1 MSAESPGRRS
11 VRVATGDDADAVAR
25 MLDAFNR
32 EFDEPTPGVA
42 FLTGRVGGLIGAG
55 EITVLLAGEEPHGLA
70 VMYTRPS
77 LWEPAPDAYLAE
89 LYVAPEHRGRG
100 SGRALLESTMQAARR
115 AGATHIELITAVT
128 DTAARGLYESS
139 GFTNRD
145 KDGAGDQLLY
155 YEREL

>member
-1 MSAESPGRRS
+1 MSDRSPRLGS
-11 VRVATGDDADAVAR
+11 VRIATADDADAVAG

-32 EFDEPTPGVA
+32 EFDEPTPGIR
-42 FLTGRVGGLIGAG
+42 FLTGRVRELIAAG
-55 EITVLLAGEEPHGLA
+55 DITVLLAGEEPHGLA

-100 SGRALLESTMQAARR
+100 SGRALLDSTMDAARR
-115 AGATHIELITAVT
+115 GGATHIELITAVT
-128 DTAARGLYESS
+128 DTAARGLYESA

-145 KDGAGDQLLY
+145 KGGAGDQLLY

>member
-42 FLTGRVGGLIGAG
+42 FLTGRVGELIGAG